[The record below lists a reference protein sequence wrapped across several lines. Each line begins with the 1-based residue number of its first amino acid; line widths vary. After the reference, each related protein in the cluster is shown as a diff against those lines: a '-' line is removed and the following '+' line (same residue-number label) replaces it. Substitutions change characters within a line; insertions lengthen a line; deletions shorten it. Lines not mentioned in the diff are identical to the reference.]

1 MDKLNQ
7 TASTI
12 CLWIGLLWCGDT
24 FSIVAVNPLTQ
35 EVGSAGASC
44 IGGSIIISDL
54 HPGVGAVHTQSWW
67 NGQNQNLAENLMDLG
82 YSPQEIL
89 DSLVEN
95 DAQNDPS
102 LRQYGAVDL
111 IDGGRS
117 AAFTGENCMDYK
129 NHITGPTYAIQGN
142 ILLGQEI
149 LDGMENN
156 YLNTEG
162 TFAERLMASL
172 QGANVAGADTR
183 CLSYGTSSLSAFI
196 RIARQDNSENDL
208 FLHLNVDNLPNGVE
222 PIDALQNLFDDWNS
236 AQPTASTGDVN
247 SDGLVN
253 IADILLLVG
262 YIIGTQNLDEN
273 QIYAV
278 DMNSDSTINIQDI
291 IIIVNIVIN

>member
-1 MDKLNQ
+1 MDKLNLIF
-7 TASTI
+7 TT
-12 CLWIGLLWCGDT
+12 LLLGIGLLWSGDT

-95 DAQNDPS
+95 DAQNNPA

-111 IDGGRS
+111 IDDGRS

-149 LDGMENN
+149 LDNMESN

-162 TFAERLMASL
+162 TFSERLMASL

-196 RIARQDNSENDL
+196 RVARQDNSENDL
-208 FLHLNVDNLPNGVE
+208 FLHLNVDNLPMGVE
-222 PIDALQNLFDDWNS
+222 PIDALQTLFDDWNS
-236 AQPTASTGDVN
+236 QQPAISSGDVN
-247 SDGLVN
+247 SDALVN
-253 IADILLLVG
+253 VADILILVG
-262 YIIGTQNLDEN
+262 FIIGNQELDEN

-278 DMNSDSTINIQDI
+278 DMNSDSNINIQDI
-291 IIIVNIVIN
+291 IIVVNMIIN